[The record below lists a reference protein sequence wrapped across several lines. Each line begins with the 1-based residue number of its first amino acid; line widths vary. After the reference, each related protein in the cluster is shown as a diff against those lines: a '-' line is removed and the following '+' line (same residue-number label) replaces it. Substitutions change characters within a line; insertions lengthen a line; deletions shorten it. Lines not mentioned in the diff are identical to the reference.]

1 MVCWTKACTL
11 LGLQLV
17 HRLTSQS
24 AAGIIQLQFSRS
36 EMCKT
41 GMNTL
46 GYAVEH
52 FPLGC
57 SKQSRKVI
65 DDWRASCSFR
75 IFHLLF
81 ISFFLWIKGNR
92 PAFWTH
98 LACWPLGE
106 RHPCRRYC
114 DVLYTTNLKI
124 CRGDALDGL
133 GPQRPQVFFS
143 RFLGSVMND
152 MWYDDLNDLKPLNAL
167 CCSPD
172 FSLHVAK
179 AARMLFIWNLK
190 PSSKSWVR
198 SLSEPVPQ
206 DQVPNL
212 ETKRARHG
220 VWPLAMSCNNYF
232 SGHQGECWTRQI
244 RQRLVLMN

>member
-1 MVCWTKACTL
+1 
-11 LGLQLV
+11 
-17 HRLTSQS
+17 
-24 AAGIIQLQFSRS
+24 
-36 EMCKT
+36 MCKT

-133 GPQRPQVFFS
+133 GPKKGRRYFFRGSWAPSFS
-143 RFLGSVMND
+143 RRRDHQSVMND
-152 MWYDDLNDLKPLNAL
+152 MWYDVNINLNDLKPLNAL
-167 CCSPD
+167 QTCSPD

-232 SGHQGECWTRQI
+232 SGHQGECWIRQI